1 MPLHHIMESILQS
14 SFSIYSI
21 MQALLCSLSS
31 IKSVKKVSEDWFDGI
46 YFGVVALPQLQGDG
60 LSVTLTVVLL

>member
-1 MPLHHIMESILQS
+1 
-14 SFSIYSI
+14 

-31 IKSVKKVSEDWFDGI
+31 IKSVKKVWEDWFDGI